1 MFFFLVSGSERYSLV
16 VGSLLIVV
24 ALAGERGGASSS
36 FSALEL
42 RLKGYGAWAQLLSC
56 VWNLSGIKPVSPAF
70 AGGFFTTKP
79 PGKPKERILKAAGE
93 KWLIMYETKK
103 RVLLSI

>member
-1 MFFFLVSGSERYSLV
+1 M

-24 ALAGERGGASSS
+24 ALAGERGGGSSS
-36 FSALEL
+36 FHARALEL

-56 VWNLSGIKPVSPAF
+56 MWNLSGIKPVSPAF

-93 KWLIMYETKK
+93 KWLIMYKRPKK
-103 RVLLSI
+103 EFFYPFKNLGDLFSYF